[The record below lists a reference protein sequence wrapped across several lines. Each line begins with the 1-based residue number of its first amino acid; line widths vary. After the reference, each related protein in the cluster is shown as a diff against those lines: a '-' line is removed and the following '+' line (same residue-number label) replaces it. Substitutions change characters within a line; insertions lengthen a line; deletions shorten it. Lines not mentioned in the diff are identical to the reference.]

1 MCLLSEPEEER
12 EEDQGADL
20 PAGRGQKEPRED
32 AGQLHQRLFWRKSET
47 QNPQVSYSSSSSG
60 EQHKR

>member
-20 PAGRGQKEPRED
+20 PAGRGQEEPRED
-32 AGQLHQRLFWRKSET
+32 AGQLQQRL
-47 QNPQVSYSSSSSG
+47 
-60 EQHKR
+60 